1 MRLSIHRLAAT
12 CLSLGLLAGTSQAA
26 NAPGLTGSGHDFV
39 KNGGTWNKSG
49 EMCLPCHIPHLST
62 GTSSFTTY
70 KAGVGNVDSN
80 QNLLGAPLW
89 NHQLSALDSGT
100 YTLFTS
106 WVTTSSIANGVT
118 NSSSAAATPIKGNV
132 DQNTKLCLG
141 CHDGTVALSSFNVPY
156 GETKG
161 DGTTTM
167 NTFASFAVK
176 GAGNDLTA
184 THPIGDAATWVYPT
198 DTTKFVDPSYR
209 DAAGIMPLR
218 PMATGALAVGC
229 SSCHDPHNTAG
240 NNDFLW
246 VANNVPG
253 TTVDGRSVSGSV
265 LCENCHKK

>member
-1 MRLSIHRLAAT
+1 MKLSIPKLAAA
-12 CLSLGLLAGTSQAA
+12 CLTVGLLAGTSGAA

-62 GTSSFTTY
+62 STGAFTTY
-70 KAGVGNVDSN
+70 KAGFGNVDSN

-89 NHQLSALDSGT
+89 NHALSALDAGT

-118 NSSSAAATPIKGNV
+118 SSSTAAATPIKGNV

-167 NTFASFAVK
+167 TTFASFAVK